1 MPRFVAYGKKNG
13 KPVKVIYDNGKLI
26 CDSKEVVDEIMK
38 FIDEVRTWETPM
50 RFAKFRMWKHT
61 AEHPFTYKYAID
73 TAIDV
78 ERWEG
83 SYPTYTRPWG
93 LDENIRKR
101 LERMTKEEIEQYY
114 EGNGLYLL

>member
-1 MPRFVAYGKKNG
+1 MPRFVAYGKRKG
-13 KPVKVIYDNGKLI
+13 KPVKVVYDKGKLI

-83 SYPTYTRPWG
+83 SYPTYAYPAG
-93 LDENIRKR
+93 LDENIRKK
-101 LERMTKEEIEQYY
+101 LEQMTDEELEKYY
-114 EGNGLYLL
+114 DGFYLL